1 MVLYALQAVAGTL
14 TIVEAVARQR
24 GLDMT
29 VVQQVKTPFT
39 AGMLGL
45 TAVVLVGQIW
55 LWPLWRHRR
64 QILARYVAPELDQL
78 RQDLLNLSAVEAQL
92 HLDIH
97 HEAYANR
104 AMVEEVAAR
113 GRAAGFSPA
122 RVALARMA
130 TSLLTFQRDNLL
142 QDPGYGLVT
151 SWADLMRDAAREIDQ
166 SMATIAWDQAL
177 RDGYVSQQVYL
188 LLFLVLDSRTYR
200 EILLI
205 KERPQVHAWHQQ
217 LADLIAT
224 VMQEHG
230 HATPRSGTLARRAT
244 RGHGLARLRVRL
256 ASRRGGGVPGR
267 SLGGRDDPGNP
278 GEHTPTT

>member
-256 ASRRGGGVPGR
+256 ASRRGGAVPGR
-267 SLGGRDDPGNP
+267 SLLFHDDPGNP